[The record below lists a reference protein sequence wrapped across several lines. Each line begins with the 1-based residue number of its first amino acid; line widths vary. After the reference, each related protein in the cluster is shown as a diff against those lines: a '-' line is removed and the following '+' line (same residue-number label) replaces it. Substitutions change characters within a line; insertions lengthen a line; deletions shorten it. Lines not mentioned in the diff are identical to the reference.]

1 MYHSSWHGG
10 HAYNSNTQETEAGD
24 SEFPA
29 TKQDSISKKKKRDT
43 YIGLEVWLQLR
54 KHKALSSNP
63 SLATHPPKKSIKFKN
78 IFISQSY

>member
-1 MYHSSWHGG
+1 MVAMPIIPILRRLRQEIVSSLLQ
-10 HAYNSNTQETEAGD
+10 SKTPFQ
-24 SEFPA
+24 
-29 TKQDSISKKKKRDT
+29 KKKKRDT